1 MRTILNYIKGQI
13 LRYLKY
19 LKREYIDNEIHKE
32 FIRGL
37 RFLLDST
44 ILLSVFLFISFFI
57 LWPIKYFTGIDF
69 WTIIVLSIAL
79 GLFIGI
85 ILLIRSEWRG
95 DI

>member
-1 MRTILNYIKGQI
+1 MRTIFNYIKRQI

-19 LKREYIDNEIHKE
+19 LKREYIDNEMHKE

-37 RFLLDST
+37 RFLFDSI

-69 WTIIVLSIAL
+69 WAIIVLTISLVLLIMM
-79 GLFIGI
+79 
-85 ILLIRSEWRG
+85 ILLIRSEWRDG
-95 DI
+95 F